1 MKKALSI
8 AILFV
13 MLVAIIGTGVQAA
26 TEKTLADE
34 IYAKLKDYGATSADK
49 VKLER
54 YLKDVSED
62 DADDILANVDAAVA
76 VMEEEGI
83 TNVTELSPAGKSAVV
98 GYAQAAATKADLK
111 LSVSNGKI
119 ELRDANDKL
128 LESAKVSDNGKLAYT
143 GNNNVVLVVSA
154 LAVFALATVVV
165 AKVKSAKVGA

>member
-26 TEKTLADE
+26 EETLADKV
-34 IYAKLKDYGATSADK
+34 YAKLKDYGATSADK
-49 VKLER
+49 VRLEN

-62 DADDILANVDAAVA
+62 DADDILAYVDDAID
-76 VMEEEGI
+76 VMKAEGK
-83 TNVTELSPAGKSAVV
+83 TNVNELSPAGKDKVV
-98 GYAQAAATKADLK
+98 GFAKDAATKANLK
-111 LSVSNGKI
+111 LSVNNGKI

-128 LESAKVSDNGKLAYT
+128 LESAKISDSGKLAYT